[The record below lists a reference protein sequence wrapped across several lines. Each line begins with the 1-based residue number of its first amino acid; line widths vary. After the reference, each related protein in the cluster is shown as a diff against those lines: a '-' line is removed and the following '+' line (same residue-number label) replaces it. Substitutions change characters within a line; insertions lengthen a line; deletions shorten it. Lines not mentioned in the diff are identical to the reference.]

1 MKLKEGD
8 KVRNVLTGKYYA
20 VKNINKE
27 WVLLRAEDGSSQ
39 VLTGKM
45 YLDFI
50 YTSEEIREIPLPII
64 PSFPGLGEKAVEAA

>member
-1 MKLKEGD
+1 MKLQEGD
-8 KVRNVLTGKYYA
+8 KLRNILTGKSYA
-20 VKNINKE
+20 VKKINKE

-50 YTSEEIREIPLPII
+50 YTSEEIREMPLDIV
-64 PSFPGLGEKAVEAA
+64 PSFSVEAA

>member
-1 MKLKEGD
+1 MRLNEGD
-8 KVRNVLTGKYYA
+8 RLRNILTGKSYA
-20 VKNINKE
+20 VKAINKE

-50 YTSEEIREIPLPII
+50 YTSEEIRAIPLHII
-64 PSFPGLGEKAVEAA
+64 PSFPGLREKAVEAA

>member
-1 MKLKEGD
+1 MKLNEGD
-8 KVRNVLTGKYYA
+8 RLRNILTGKSYA
-20 VKNINKE
+20 VKKINKE

-50 YTSEEIREIPLPII
+50 YASEEIREMPLHLI